1 MILSVIDPVEDYAA
15 LMEELFDFGAIRNLI
30 SLGFRIAFDAM
41 SAVTGPY
48 AKEIFENRLGAP
60 SGSVRQFHAA
70 PGFRRPSS
78 GPEPRSCKGTL

>member
-1 MILSVIDPVEDYAA
+1 MLSVIDPVEDYAA

-60 SGSVRQFHAA
+60 LGLGAQFHAA
-70 PGFRRPSS
+70 AGFRRASP
-78 GPEPRSCKGTL
+78 GPEPCPLQGTL